1 MIHVTIFEN
10 EKNECIGFQ
19 TEGHAGYAESG
30 EDIVCAAASILVLN
44 TLNAMEA
51 FAEDDFSVMADDETG
66 MISCHLTESPSKEA
80 NLLLKT
86 MILGLND
93 MASDENY
100 AEYIELT
107 FEEV

>member
-1 MIHVTIFEN
+1 MIHITIFEN
-10 EKNECIGFQ
+10 DKNECIGFQ

-30 EDIVCAAASILVLN
+30 EDIVCAAASILVFN
-44 TLNAMEA
+44 TMNALDV
-51 FAEDDFSVMADDETG
+51 FTDDEFSVMADEETG
-66 MISCHLTESPSKEA
+66 MISCHLSDGPSEEA
-80 NLLLKT
+80 ELLLKT

>member
-1 MIHVTIFEN
+1 MIHITIFEN
-10 EKNECIGFQ
+10 QKDECIGFQ
-19 TEGHAGYAESG
+19 TEGHAGYAEAG
-30 EDIVCAAASILVLN
+30 EDIVCSAASILVLN
-44 TLNAMEA
+44 TMNALEA
-51 FAEDDFSVMADDETG
+51 FTEDDFSVMADEETG
-66 MISCHLTESPSKEA
+66 TISCHLSESPSKEA

-100 AEYIELT
+100 AEYIDLT

>member
-1 MIHVTIFEN
+1 MIHITIFEN

-30 EDIVCAAASILVLN
+30 EDIVCAAASMLVLN
-44 TLNAMEA
+44 TMNAIEA
-51 FAEDDFSVMADDETG
+51 FASDEYSVMADEDTG
-66 MISCHLTESPSKEA
+66 MISWHLSDSPSKEA
-80 NLLLKT
+80 ELLLKT
-86 MILGLND
+86 MILGLKD